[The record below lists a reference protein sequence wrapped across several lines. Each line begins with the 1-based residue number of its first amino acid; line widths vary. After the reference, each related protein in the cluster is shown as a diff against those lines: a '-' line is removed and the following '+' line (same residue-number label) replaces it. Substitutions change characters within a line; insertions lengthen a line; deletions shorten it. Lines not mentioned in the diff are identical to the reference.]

1 MKATPSNERRQGRQ
15 RRERRERVATQISNQ
30 KKARLSSIEIF
41 RLDGEG
47 LGQHLDA
54 IAEILHAC
62 VHDGANVGFVLPFD
76 LNQARA
82 FWAEK
87 IAPGLVANSRIVL
100 VAKVNNQVAG
110 TVQLNLDTP
119 PNQPHRA
126 DVSKL
131 LVHPK
136 YRKLGIG
143 RALMEQIESY
153 AENDGRRLL
162 TLDTATDIAEN
173 LYLSLGYERAGHI
186 PGYAR
191 DPNEDR
197 FVGTTIMYKVLPGS
211 LRLVRPSAYV

>member
-1 MKATPSNERRQGRQ
+1 MNATPTNPFRTPKQGALAGIQ
-15 RRERRERVATQISNQ
+15 
-30 KKARLSSIEIF
+30 IF
-41 RLDGEG
+41 RLDEDG
-47 LGQHLDA
+47 LTQHLDA

-76 LNQARA
+76 LNQARG
-82 FWAEK
+82 FWREK
-87 IAPGLVANSRIVL
+87 IAPELAGNTRIVL
-100 VAKVNNQVAG
+100 VAKVDDQVAG

-136 YRKLGIG
+136 YRMLGLG
-143 RALMEQIESY
+143 RVLMQQIESY
-153 AENDGRRLL
+153 GANAGRRLL

-173 LYLSLGYERAGHI
+173 LYVSLGYERAGHI

-191 DPNEDR
+191 EPNEDR
-197 FVGTTIMYKVLPGS
+197 FVGTTIMYKVLRVLDSPEA
-211 LRLVRPSAYV
+211 RPIANRK

>member
-1 MKATPSNERRQGRQ
+1 MNATPTNPFRTPKQDAGIQ
-15 RRERRERVATQISNQ
+15 
-30 KKARLSSIEIF
+30 IF
-41 RLDGEG
+41 RLDEDG
-47 LGQHLDA
+47 LTQHLDA

-82 FWAEK
+82 FWREK
-87 IAPGLVANSRIVL
+87 IAPGLAANTRIVL
-100 VAKVNNQVAG
+100 VAKVDDQVAG

-136 YRKLGIG
+136 YRMLGLG
-143 RALMEQIESY
+143 RALMQQIESY
-153 AENDGRRLL
+153 GANAGRRLL

-173 LYLSLGYERAGHI
+173 LYISLGYERAGHI

-191 DPNEDR
+191 EPNEDR
-197 FVGTTIMYKVLPGS
+197 FVGTTIMYKVLRVLDSPEA
-211 LRLVRPSAYV
+211 RPIANSE